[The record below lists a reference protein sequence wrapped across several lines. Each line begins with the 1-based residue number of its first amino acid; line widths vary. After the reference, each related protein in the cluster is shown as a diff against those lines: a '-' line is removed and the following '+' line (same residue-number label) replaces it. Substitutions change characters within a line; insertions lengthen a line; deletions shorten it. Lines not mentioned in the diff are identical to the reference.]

1 MTSPTI
7 EPRGPEFERA
17 TSRVDRFLSK
27 PEVAAAVAEGREARQ
42 EMNRADAMN
51 STMIRKVADR
61 T

>member
-1 MTSPTI
+1 M

-17 TSRVDRFLSK
+17 TSRVDRLLSK

-51 STMIRKVADR
+51 SAMIREAVDR